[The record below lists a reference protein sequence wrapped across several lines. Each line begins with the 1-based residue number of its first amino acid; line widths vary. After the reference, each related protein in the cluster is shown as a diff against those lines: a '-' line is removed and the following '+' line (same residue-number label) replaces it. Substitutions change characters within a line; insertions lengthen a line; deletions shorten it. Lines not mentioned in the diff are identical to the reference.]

1 MFSFWTRSFLAR
13 LVEKIAP
20 VAATDGSHVRH
31 HIGIAVRET
40 SLKNALGTA
49 IVGRHGEPHVA
60 VELDQQIRQIPNPTA
75 EVFEDRIPVA
85 DTIHIRRARHQ
96 LHEPLGI
103 LHGLRKGIPA
113 RLLLDDG
120 VNERARNTIV
130 VRVGVGVIHCFLI
143 LCARGRLHGDGEADG
158 HDHVPAR
165 RSYHSLTSLPARANA
180 SHNPRNL
187 GEVGRFVE
195 PNTAPNAQ
203 SRWTPPPYGSENSRN
218 QHAEKKVEDALNAPS
233 LVFTA
238 HEQSLISPGSENA
251 VPFVDNLGL
260 APGYHV
266 AARLESM
273 ATTAVHAPVVAVI
286 EYNYE
291 RDGEVIIPAGARA
304 VGKITQADP
313 SGLVNI
319 EFSSLEYPDGSTV
332 PIDAVAANMNLQAVK
347 GKVTGRQRGKN
358 MLVRSLSGIGETA
371 AMIVGAPSV
380 NSSFSEDDLL
390 RMQVANNIGNA
401 GDEQIMR
408 MLTLEHIVV
417 SVPAGTEIYIV
428 FEKSAVANTPDA
440 DKTARIPHESNG
452 LSQSANAVGQ

>member
-1 MFSFWTRSFLAR
+1 MGKAET
-13 LVEKIAP
+13 VEMNEAVQKMGSGVASPEEREIPAGP
-20 VAATDGSHVRH
+20 VAKRPFVLKKTQRGSGGGNMATMLIVLGTIMLLGIVMVAFLSTKGTVKRRLLTQASTPNLGQPQTAGPGGNLLPNNQVKPSPNGTPEPGAVDATDIERTKSP
-31 HIGIAVRET
+31 ET
-40 SLKNALGTA
+40 THPQSRGK
-49 IVGRHGEPHVA
+49 VGASG
-60 VELDQQIRQIPNPTA
+60 
-75 EVFEDRIPVA
+75 
-85 DTIHIRRARHQ
+85 
-96 LHEPLGI
+96 
-103 LHGLRKGIPA
+103 
-113 RLLLDDG
+113 
-120 VNERARNTIV
+120 
-130 VRVGVGVIHCFLI
+130 
-143 LCARGRLHGDGEADG
+143 
-158 HDHVPAR
+158 
-165 RSYHSLTSLPARANA
+165 
-180 SHNPRNL
+180 SHNPKTL
-187 GEVGRFVE
+187 GEVGKFDE

-203 SRWTPPPYGSENSRN
+203 SRWTPPSYGSENSGN
-218 QHAEKKVEDALNAPS
+218 QQTAEKAQNALNAPS

-238 HEQSLISPGSENA
+238 REQSAIRSERQHSLPVA
-251 VPFVDNLGL
+251 DNLGL

-273 ATTAVHAPVVAVI
+273 ATTAVRAPVVAVI

-332 PIDAVAANMNLQAVK
+332 PIDAVAANMNLRAVK
-347 GKVTGRQRGKN
+347 GRVTGRQRGKS
-358 MLVRSLSGIGETA
+358 MLIRSLSGIGETA

-428 FEKSAVANTPDA
+428 LEKSARASIPGA
-440 DKTARIPHESNG
+440 EKTQVPHGANG
-452 LSQSANAVGQ
+452 LNPSSMQSTNDAAK